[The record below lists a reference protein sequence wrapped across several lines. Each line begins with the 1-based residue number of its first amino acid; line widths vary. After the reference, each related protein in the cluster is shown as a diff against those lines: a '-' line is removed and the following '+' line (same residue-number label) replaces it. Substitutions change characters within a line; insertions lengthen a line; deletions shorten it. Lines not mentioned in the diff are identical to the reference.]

1 VRNAE
6 GTAVAGVSVS
16 MPSVRYRPEDN
27 IRVDAALRFAADA
40 IASRL
45 DR

>member
-1 VRNAE
+1 
-6 GTAVAGVSVS
+6 
-16 MPSVRYRPEDN
+16 MPSVRYRPEDKTAARRDARPEAVAHKN
-27 IRVDAALRFAADA
+27 IRVDAALRYA